1 MRIIFIRHGDPDYV
15 NDALT
20 PKGVRE
26 AKLLSDRLVKW
37 PTEQMDFYCSPLG
50 RAKQTASYT
59 LERIGRTAE
68 NYDWMKEFYYRVDDP
83 TTDRIGVPWDFMP
96 EYWTEIPE
104 MYDKDAWKKTDI
116 YSSNPELVP
125 AYQQTCDELDRLI
138 EKYGYKR
145 HHNYYIN
152 TNSTVATDDISAS
165 KTEMQTDIKADTQD
179 TASRNDTIVIF
190 CHLGITC
197 VMMSHLLGIS
207 PALLCH
213 AFYLAPTSVT
223 ILATEERQ
231 NNIAA
236 FRAQVIGDTSHLLQ
250 GEEPV
255 SAAGYF
261 TDVFQG

>member
-37 PTEQMDFYCSPLG
+37 QTESMQFYCSPLG
-50 RAKQTASYT
+50 RAKQTASYS
-59 LERIGRTAE
+59 LERINRTAIT
-68 NYDWMKEFYYRVDDP
+68 YDWMKEFYYHIEDP
-83 TTDRIGVPWDFMP
+83 TTGRIGVPWDFMP

-104 MYDKDAWKKTDI
+104 MYDRDAWKKTDI
-116 YSSNPELVP
+116 YRSNPELLP
-125 AYQQTCDELDRLI
+125 AYTEVCEGLDHIL
-138 EKYGYKR
+138 ESYGYQR
-145 HHNYYIN
+145 HHNYYIHTN
-152 TNSTVATDDISAS
+152 TDAKAGPDNIADDQR
-165 KTEMQTDIKADTQD
+165 TGNT
-179 TASRNDTIVIF
+179 NDTIVIF

-207 PALLCH
+207 PALLFH
-213 AFYLAPTSVT
+213 SLYLAPTSVT

-231 NNIAA
+231 NNIAQ
-236 FRAQVIGDTSHLLQ
+236 FRAQVIGDTTHLLQ
-250 GEEPV
+250 GGEPI
-255 SAAGYF
+255 SGAGYF

>member
-37 PTEQMDFYCSPLG
+37 PTKQMDFYCSPLG

-68 NYDWMKEFYYRVDDP
+68 TYDWMKEFYYRVDDP

-104 MYDKDAWKKTDI
+104 IYDKDAWKKTDI

-145 HHNYYIN
+145 HNNYYIN
-152 TNSTVATDDISAS
+152 TNTTDATDDISAS
-165 KTEMQTDIKADTQD
+165 KTEMQTDIKADTQN
-179 TASRNDTIVIF
+179 TASKNDTIVIF

-250 GEEPV
+250 GGEPV

-261 TDVFQG
+261 TDIFQG